1 MGLPPIVTGI
11 SPREGPPG
19 TRLTIRGEH
28 LGIGEQDLAGVF
40 INGADCLL
48 ISEWKTDRKILA
60 LAPAKEGKGD
70 IIIATKS
77 GGIGSCEVQFKVFKE
92 TVGPLKESAVWVQ
105 EKYHPRRRKGVLAPV
120 GGEAEDPLGLDVES
134 SGGGGF
140 PEEQLQACVNMHLL
154 ANLCH
159 MRRSHL

>member
-1 MGLPPIVTGI
+1 M
-11 SPREGPPG
+11 
-19 TRLTIRGEH
+19 TIRGEH

-77 GGIGSCEVQFKVFKE
+77 GGIGSCEVRFYSQLKLRYLTWPLQVQFRVFKE

-105 EKYHPRRRKGVLAPV
+105 EKYHPRRFPFILVYCTQTQMKTFHNFINQCTMWLSIGTRYFLVLTSN
-120 GGEAEDPLGLDVES
+120 GSILI
-134 SGGGGF
+134 
-140 PEEQLQACVNMHLL
+140 
-154 ANLCH
+154 
-159 MRRSHL
+159 

>member
-1 MGLPPIVTGI
+1 M
-11 SPREGPPG
+11 
-19 TRLTIRGEH
+19 TIRGEN

-77 GGIGSCEVQFKVFKE
+77 GGIGSCEVLNCSNERGNHVIYNS
-92 TVGPLKESAVWVQ
+92 GAIP
-105 EKYHPRRRKGVLAPV
+105 
-120 GGEAEDPLGLDVES
+120 GLQ
-134 SGGGGF
+134 GNCW
-140 PEEQLQACVNMHLL
+140 PA
-154 ANLCH
+154 
-159 MRRSHL
+159 

>member
-1 MGLPPIVTGI
+1 MIRKWIGVKSML
-11 SPREGPPG
+11 SF
-19 TRLTIRGEH
+19 RLTIRGEH

-77 GGIGSCEVQFKVFKE
+77 GGIGSCEVQFGSK
-92 TVGPLKESAVWVQ
+92 
-105 EKYHPRRRKGVLAPV
+105 
-120 GGEAEDPLGLDVES
+120 
-134 SGGGGF
+134 
-140 PEEQLQACVNMHLL
+140 
-154 ANLCH
+154 
-159 MRRSHL
+159 

>member
-1 MGLPPIVTGI
+1 M
-11 SPREGPPG
+11 
-19 TRLTIRGEH
+19 TIRGEN

-77 GGIGSCEVQFKVFKE
+77 GGIGSCEV
-92 TVGPLKESAVWVQ
+92 
-105 EKYHPRRRKGVLAPV
+105 
-120 GGEAEDPLGLDVES
+120 
-134 SGGGGF
+134 
-140 PEEQLQACVNMHLL
+140 
-154 ANLCH
+154 
-159 MRRSHL
+159 

>member
-1 MGLPPIVTGI
+1 MALRADVHKFITYYC
-11 SPREGPPG
+11 
-19 TRLTIRGEH
+19 RLTIRGEN

-77 GGIGSCEVQFKVFKE
+77 GGIGSCEVQNCSNERGNHVI
-92 TVGPLKESAVWVQ
+92 
-105 EKYHPRRRKGVLAPV
+105 YN
-120 GGEAEDPLGLDVES
+120 
-134 SGGGGF
+134 SGAIPGF
-140 PEEQLQACVNMHLL
+140 QGNCWPA
-154 ANLCH
+154 
-159 MRRSHL
+159 